1 NLAKRTEYELRNIL
15 ERKYAY
21 AFSTGGAGAVQW
33 LWNTNY
39 YMNNINESNIGA
51 IRADGTE
58 KPETDVSYDFGAFM
72 EKIRDLFH
80 TRAFAY
86 EMNVPFRGIGEYQ
99 LDVLEQEAP
108 KLLIVPSP
116 HNFDNR
122 AFDKVLEIVE
132 KKGITVLF
140 TGPIH
145 LDEYWHETNRAEKL
159 LGDVASSNVKR
170 EDLLIIEGESF
181 PVSFGGERIA
191 DTFKGVTAENNCEMQ
206 VMKWGNGKVIW
217 SP

>member
-1 NLAKRTEYELRNIL
+1 
-15 ERKYAY
+15 Y

-39 YMNNINESNIGA
+39 YMNNINETNIGA

-72 EKIRDLFH
+72 YKIRDLIH
-80 TRAFAY
+80 NRELEDVAVISPYSIDSSSRSLAYEVTTRLTRTFAY

-116 HNFDNR
+116 HNRDNR
-122 AFDKVLEIVE
+122 AFDKVLEIVD

-145 LDEYWHETNRAEKL
+145 LEE
-159 LGDVASSNVKR
+159 
-170 EDLLIIEGESF
+170 
-181 PVSFGGERIA
+181 
-191 DTFKGVTAENNCEMQ
+191 
-206 VMKWGNGKVIW
+206 
-217 SP
+217 